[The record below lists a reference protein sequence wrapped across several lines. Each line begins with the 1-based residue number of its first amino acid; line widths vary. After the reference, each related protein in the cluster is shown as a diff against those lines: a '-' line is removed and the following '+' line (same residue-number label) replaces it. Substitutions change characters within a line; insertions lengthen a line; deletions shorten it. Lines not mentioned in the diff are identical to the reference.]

1 VTLKR
6 KILQFASLGLALS
19 IIVGYASYR
28 AGIDPPWWLLWLF
41 AAAIVGVSA
50 RWTGLTFVRRPVTT
64 NPEAPANVGP
74 FDLQKVP
81 PRFGSRRWARAQY
94 HSGVISIEE
103 LAIFCANHPVIP
115 GDVDNDF

>member
-50 RWTGLTFVRRPVTT
+50 RWTGLTFVRRPVTP
-64 NPEAPANVGP
+64 NPEHAPGP
-74 FDLQKVP
+74 DPNVP

-94 HSGVISIEE
+94 HSGIISIEE
-103 LAIFCANHPVIP
+103 LVTFCASHPPVP
-115 GDVDNDF
+115 GDFDNEL